1 MPSAFPE
8 EFVRPF
14 SIVSEFMTKR
24 RYLVFLLMFLSVF
37 VNYMDRVNFAVSIP
51 AIRHQ
56 FGFSLQQ
63 IGAIAFAW
71 GIAYAVFNFPGGW
84 LVDRLGLRWSLPLL
98 LGWWS
103 AFTIATPFAGTLAG
117 WFGIRALMGAGEA
130 PIWPINAKLANSWA
144 APGERSTLYTW
155 AGSGQYLG
163 PAIGTLLAGFILVR
177 FGWQWTFISFGLA
190 GLLILPFWIF
200 VVRDRPAL
208 DPRVNAAEIARI
220 GNRAPHDE
228 KADWPGVRNVLFSRT
243 GFGMLLIYITF
254 GYILFTFLYWVPSYM
269 FYTFHMSILKS
280 SAWASLGALLG
291 FAGFILSGP
300 FNDRLV
306 ARFDRLTARRIGT
319 AAPMVGTL
327 LCMVF
332 SIFSARAG
340 LGGLTAVLIGL
351 AQLMM
356 NLTVGAWAVNII
368 DISPNQASTGFVY
381 GVYNGALNIMGA
393 LNSLILTAIA
403 TRFGF
408 PAAFGSAI
416 VFMLI
421 FLVSILFIVD
431 RPSYTR
437 LIARAELSRGA
448 A

>member
-1 MPSAFPE
+1 
-8 EFVRPF
+8 
-14 SIVSEFMTKR
+14 MTKR
-24 RYLVFLLMFLSVF
+24 RYLIFLLMFLSVF
-37 VNYMDRVNFAVSIP
+37 VNYMDRVNFSVSIP

-56 FGFSLQQ
+56 FGFSLEQ

-84 LVDRLGLRWSLPLL
+84 LADRLGLRWSLPLT

-117 WFGIRALMGAGEA
+117 WFGVRALMGAGESA
-130 PIWPINAKLANSWA
+130 IWPINAKCASAWA

-155 AGSGQYLG
+155 AGSGQFLG
-163 PAIGTLLAGFILVR
+163 PAVGTLLAGLILVR
-177 FGWQWTFISFGLA
+177 FGWQWTFIVFGLA

-200 VVRDRPAL
+200 IVRDRPAL
-208 DPRVNAAEIARI
+208 DPRVNVKEIAHI
-220 GNRAPHDE
+220 GNRAAHDE
-228 KADWPGVRNVLFSRT
+228 KADWPGIKNVLLSRT
-243 GFGMLLIYITF
+243 GFGMLLVYMTF

-306 ARFDRLTARRIGT
+306 KHYDRLTARRIGT
-319 AAPMVGTL
+319 AAPMVVTM
-327 LCMVF
+327 LCMVL

-351 AQLMM
+351 AELMM

-393 LNSLILTAIA
+393 FNSLILTWIA
-403 TRFGF
+403 TNFGF

-416 VFMLI
+416 AFMLV

-437 LIARAELSRGA
+437 LIAQAELARSA
-448 A
+448 V

>member
-1 MPSAFPE
+1 
-8 EFVRPF
+8 
-14 SIVSEFMTKR
+14 MTKR
-24 RYLVFLLMFLSVF
+24 RYLVFLFMFLSVF

-84 LVDRLGLRWSLPLL
+84 LADRLGLRWSLPLT

-130 PIWPINAKLANSWA
+130 SIWPINAKCANAWA
-144 APGERSTLYTW
+144 ARGERSTLYTW

-163 PAIGTLLAGFILVR
+163 PAIGTLLAGLILVR
-177 FGWQWTFISFGLA
+177 FGWQWTFILFGLA

-208 DPRVNAAEIARI
+208 DPRVNAEEIARI
-220 GNRAPHDE
+220 GNRAAPDE
-228 KADWPGVRNVLFSRT
+228 KADWAGIRNVLFSRT
-243 GFGMLLIYITF
+243 GLGMLLVYMTF

-269 FYTFHMSILKS
+269 FYTFHMSILNS

-319 AAPMVGTL
+319 AAPMVGTM
-327 LCMVF
+327 LCMVL
-332 SIFSARAG
+332 SLFSARAG

-368 DISPNQASTGFVY
+368 DISPNQASTGLVY
-381 GVYNGALNIMGA
+381 GVFNGALNIMGA
-393 LNSLILTAIA
+393 FNSLILTSIA

-416 VFMLI
+416 VFMLV

-437 LIARAELSRGA
+437 LIAQAELARSA
-448 A
+448 V

>member
-1 MPSAFPE
+1 
-8 EFVRPF
+8 
-14 SIVSEFMTKR
+14 MTKR
-24 RYLVFLLMFLSVF
+24 RYLVFLLMFLSIF

-71 GIAYAVFNFPGGW
+71 GIAYAIFNFPGGW

-130 PIWPINAKLANSWA
+130 PIWPINAKCANSWA
-144 APGERSTLYTW
+144 APAERSTLYTW

-163 PAIGTLLAGFILVR
+163 PAIGTLLAGVILVR

-190 GLLILPFWIF
+190 GLVILPFWIF

-319 AAPMVGTL
+319 AAPMVCTM
-327 LCMVF
+327 LCMVL

-421 FLVSILFIVD
+421 FLISILFIVD

>member
-1 MPSAFPE
+1 
-8 EFVRPF
+8 
-14 SIVSEFMTKR
+14 MTKR

-130 PIWPINAKLANSWA
+130 PIWPINAKCASSWA
-144 APGERSTLYTW
+144 APAERSTLYTW

-163 PAIGTLLAGFILVR
+163 PAIGTLLAGLILVR

-190 GLLILPFWIF
+190 GLVIVPFWIF
-200 VVRDRPAL
+200 FVRDRPAL

-220 GNRAPHDE
+220 GNRAPRDE
-228 KADWPGVRNVLFSRT
+228 KADWPGVRDVLFSRT

-327 LCMVF
+327 LCMVL

-356 NLTVGAWAVNII
+356 NLTVGAWAVNVI

>member
-1 MPSAFPE
+1 
-8 EFVRPF
+8 
-14 SIVSEFMTKR
+14 MTKR
-24 RYLVFLLMFLSVF
+24 RYLVFLLMFVSVF
-37 VNYMDRVNFAVSIP
+37 INYMDRVNFAVSIP

-84 LVDRLGLRWSLPLL
+84 LADRLGLRWSLPLA

-130 PIWPINAKLANSWA
+130 PIWPINAKCAKTWA
-144 APGERSTLYTW
+144 GPGERSTLYTW

-163 PAIGTLLAGFILVR
+163 PAVGTILAGLILVK
-177 FGWQWTFISFGLA
+177 FGWQWTFVVFGLA
-190 GLLILPFWIF
+190 GLLILPFWF
-200 VVRDRPAL
+200 LVVRDRPSL
-208 DPRVNAAEIARI
+208 DPHVNAAEIAHI
-220 GNRAPHDE
+220 GNRASPHE
-228 KADWPGVRNVLFSRT
+228 KADWAGIRDVIFSRT
-243 GFGMLLIYITF
+243 GIGMLLVYLTF

-291 FAGFILSGP
+291 FIGFILSGP

-319 AAPMVGTL
+319 AAPMLFTMV
-327 LCMVF
+327 CMALSF
-332 SIFSARAG
+332 FTARAG
-340 LGGLTAVLIGL
+340 LGGTTAVLIGL

-356 NLTVGAWAVNII
+356 NLTVGAWAVNIV

-381 GVYNGALNIMGA
+381 GIYNGVLNLMGA
-393 LNSLILTAIA
+393 FNSLILTWLA

-416 VFMLI
+416 AFMLI
-421 FLVSILFIVD
+421 FLVSILVIVD
-431 RPSYTR
+431 RRSYTR
-437 LIARAELSRGA
+437 LIARAESSGA
-448 A
+448 PA

>member
-1 MPSAFPE
+1 
-8 EFVRPF
+8 
-14 SIVSEFMTKR
+14 MTKR

-37 VNYMDRVNFAVSIP
+37 INYMDRVNFAVSIP

-63 IGAIAFAW
+63 IGAILFAW
-71 GIAYAVFNFPGGW
+71 SIAYAIFNFPGGW
-84 LVDRLGLRWSLPLL
+84 LADRLGLRWSLPLM

-117 WFGIRALMGAGEA
+117 WFGVRALMGAGEA
-130 PIWPINAKLANSWA
+130 GIWPINAKCANAWA
-144 APGERSTLYTW
+144 ASRERSTLYTW
-155 AGSGQYLG
+155 AGSGQFLG
-163 PAIGTLLAGFILVR
+163 PAVGTFLAGFIVVR
-177 FGWQWTFISFGLA
+177 FGWQWTFILFGLA

-200 VVRDRPAL
+200 IVRDRPAL
-208 DPRVNAAEIARI
+208 DPRVNPAEIAHI

-228 KADWPGVRNVLFSRT
+228 KADWPGIRSVLLSRT
-243 GFGMLLIYITF
+243 GFGMLLVYMTF
-254 GYILFTFLYWVPSYM
+254 GYILFTFLNWVPSYM
-269 FYTFHMSILKS
+269 FYTFHMDIFKS
-280 SAWASLGALLG
+280 SAWASLGLMLG

-306 ARFDRLTARRIGT
+306 AHFDRLTARRIGT
-319 AAPMVGTL
+319 AAPMFCSM
-327 LCMVF
+327 LCMIL
-332 SIFSARAG
+332 SIFSARAE

-351 AQLMM
+351 AALLMNM
-356 NLTVGAWAVNII
+356 TVGAWAVNVI
-368 DISPNQASTGFVY
+368 DISPNQASTGLVY

-393 LNSLILTAIA
+393 VNSLILAWIA

-416 VFMLI
+416 LFMLI
-421 FLVSILFIVD
+421 FLISILFVVD
-431 RPSYTR
+431 RPSYTK
-437 LIARAELSRGA
+437 LIARAELSRSA